1 MKLISEYKKSE
12 VGIIPKD
19 WKVDIIKNLAEISTG
34 GKNTQDRIDDGI
46 YPFFVRSNKIENI
59 NSFSFDTE
67 AVLTAGDGVGTGK
80 VFHYINGKFDCHQ
93 RVYVIYNFNEQI
105 TGYFFYLYF
114 SNYFLNR
121 VVQMTAKSTVDSV
134 RMDMIAL
141 MHIPFPPTINEQ
153 QNIVSIIKDV
163 NLLITIL
170 EKIIIKKNNLKR
182 AVLDDLFEKK
192 IRLASFNDNWETK
205 ILGNLGFIYGGLTGK
220 TKSDF
225 GEGNASYVS
234 FMNIMSN
241 PIIKCN
247 IFENVRI
254 LPNENQNIIKKN
266 DLFFNGSS
274 ETPDELAMCSTLL
287 DDVDNVFLNSFS
299 FGFRFYEDKKID
311 TLFLAHY
318 FRSKVGRKLIKSLAQ
333 GSTRYN
339 LSKEAFLKLKIQLPS
354 LPEQNAIAQIIF
366 DIDEEI
372 ALLNT
377 RLNKTLKIKLAMI
390 QKLMTGKIRLLN

>member
-1 MKLISEYKKSE
+1 MKLISEYKKTE
-12 VGIIPKD
+12 AGIIPKD
-19 WKVDIIKNLAEISTG
+19 WKVDIIKNLAKISTG
-34 GKNTQDRIDDGI
+34 GKNTQDRTDDGI

-105 TGYFFYLYF
+105 TGYFFYLFF

-121 VVQMTAKSTVDSV
+121 VAQMTAKSTVDSV

-163 NLLITIL
+163 NLLIKIL

-182 AVLDDLFEKK
+182 AVLDNLFEKK
-192 IRLASFNDNWETK
+192 IRLAGFDDNWETK

-225 GEGNASYVS
+225 SEGNASYVS

-254 LPNENQNIIKKN
+254 LPNENQNIVKKN

-354 LPEQNAIAQIIF
+354 LPEQNAIAKIIF

>member
-192 IRLASFNDNWETK
+192 IRLAGFNDNWETK